1 MKKQMILLTVIL
13 MVTSFVCADEYES
26 YYAHSYARLNYV
38 NGDVYVQRA
47 GDLGFEQGE
56 VNLPLIEGDKLG
68 TRDGR
73 AEIHFGYKNYLRI
86 DRDSQVDLLRLP
98 REGDDLIIIHLLE
111 GSVYLRVNNLRLDK
125 GIEIHTPDSSF
136 YVLDNGLFRIDVQ
149 GSLST
154 ELYVLEGEMEA
165 AGQEGSVAVSRGERL
180 LAENGAFQY
189 IDDYNARSDESFA
202 DWNRSRD
209 SFQNQNVYRSY
220 LPAELDEYESELAY
234 YGRWVDENPYGYVW
248 VPNVHYSSWRPYHYG
263 RWSWYPVIGWTWV
276 SSDPWGW
283 CVSHYGRWHWR
294 GGLGWYWIPQSHWRP
309 AWVHWHHGSNYIG
322 WAPLSY
328 WNRPGVILNNRFYG
342 QYNGYY
348 PSNSRALT
356 VVHKNQ
362 LQSRHISKVALQG
375 AGVNQLGRMSL
386 SSRQPGVQHVRN
398 LDRTVSMRASQ
409 VMKRSSVR
417 TVTKS
422 FTSRSNV
429 RSSEVNPSNRSRVV
443 SRSSTIRSTPS
454 RSTVRSYPSSGTTSS
469 RARVSTSARVS
480 TPSRSSSSSSSR
492 TVRSTPS
499 RSTSSARV
507 STPSRSTS
515 TSSVSTPSRSTSRS
529 SRARAGS
536 SSRSSSA
543 GRSRSTSSKVK
554 KK

>member
-1 MKKQMILLTVIL
+1 MKKQMILLTMIL
-13 MVTSFVCADEYES
+13 MVTSFVFGEEYES
-26 YYAHSYARLNYV
+26 YYAPSYARLNYV
-38 NGDVYVQRA
+38 NGDVYIQRA

-73 AEIHFGYKNYLRI
+73 AEIHFGDKNYLRI
-86 DRDSQVDLLRLP
+86 DRDSQIDLQRLP

-111 GSVYLRVNNLRLDK
+111 GSLYLRVNNLRLDK

-136 YVLDNGLFRIDVQ
+136 YVLDNGLYRIDVR

-165 AGQEGSVAVSRGERL
+165 SGQEGSVAVTRGERL

-189 IDDYNARSDESFA
+189 IDDYNAGTDESFA
-202 DWNRSRD
+202 DWSRSRD

-234 YGRWVDENPYGYVW
+234 YGRWVNENPYGYVW
-248 VPNVHYSSWRPYHYG
+248 VPNVHNSSWQPYQYG
-263 RWSWYPVIGWTWV
+263 RWVWYPIIGWTWV
-276 SSDPWGW
+276 SSEPWGW

-294 GGLGWYWIPQSHWRP
+294 GGLGWYWIPQNQWRP
-309 AWVHWHHGSNYIG
+309 AWVNWHHGADYIG

-328 WNRPGVILNNRFYG
+328 WNRPGVILNNRYYDR
-342 QYNGYY
+342 YNGDY
-348 PSNSRALT
+348 PYNSRALT
-356 VVHKNQ
+356 VVHRNQ
-362 LQSRHISKVALQG
+362 LQSRHISKVALRG

-386 SSRQPGVQHVRN
+386 SARQPGVQHVRN

-417 TVTKS
+417 KVNNN
-422 FTSRSNV
+422 FNSRQSV
-429 RSSEVNPSNRSRVV
+429 RSSRGNPSNRNGDVTRSSMSNRTVIRKDGQ
-443 SRSSTIRSTPS
+443 SRSGSARNIPNAGRSTTTSS
-454 RSTVRSYPSSGTTSS
+454 RSTVRTYPSSGT
-469 RARVSTSARVS
+469 STSRARVS
-480 TPSRSSSSSSSR
+480 TPSRTSSSSSSR

-499 RSTSSARV
+499 RSTSSSRARV
-507 STPSRSTS
+507 STPSR
-515 TSSVSTPSRSTSRS
+515 TSS
-529 SRARAGS
+529 
-536 SSRSSSA
+536 
-543 GRSRSTSSKVK
+543 
-554 KK
+554 